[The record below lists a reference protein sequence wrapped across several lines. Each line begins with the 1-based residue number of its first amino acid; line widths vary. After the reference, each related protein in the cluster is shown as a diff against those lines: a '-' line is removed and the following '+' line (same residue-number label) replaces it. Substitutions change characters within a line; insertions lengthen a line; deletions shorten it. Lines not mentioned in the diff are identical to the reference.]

1 MSQKCIWM
9 PKCIIYGIKLKIKA
23 IKRTIS
29 SCRFISN
36 KLCIWNGKVCLFKC
50 LLFTSHAILE
60 GFMAVSKKVT
70 KKNNLLIYWDKKQTE
85 NDNLLFRMYVVDLT
99 LIETMLS
106 NKADH
111 IGIALS
117 VIRLF
122 FRKGLR
128 LLFRHLH
135 SVLSL

>member
-1 MSQKCIWM
+1 MERC
-9 PKCIIYGIKLKIKA
+9 
-23 IKRTIS
+23 
-29 SCRFISN
+29 
-36 KLCIWNGKVCLFKC
+36 VCLNAIISC
-50 LLFTSHAILE
+50 LLFTSQAILE
-60 GFMAVSKKVT
+60 GLMGVSKKS
-70 KKNNLLIYWDKKQTE
+70 KKKKTNLLIYWDKKQTE

-122 FRKGLR
+122 FREGLR
-128 LLFRHLH
+128 FLFRHLH